1 LEGDYHSF
9 YGGFQLEE
17 HKMGGKI
24 RNWLVGYLDNDVMR
38 ENAMFSI
45 ADGMT
50 YSIMNG
56 LTMSFMGV
64 FALRLGLPIKC

>member
-1 LEGDYHSF
+1 
-9 YGGFQLEE
+9 
-17 HKMGGKI
+17 MGGKI